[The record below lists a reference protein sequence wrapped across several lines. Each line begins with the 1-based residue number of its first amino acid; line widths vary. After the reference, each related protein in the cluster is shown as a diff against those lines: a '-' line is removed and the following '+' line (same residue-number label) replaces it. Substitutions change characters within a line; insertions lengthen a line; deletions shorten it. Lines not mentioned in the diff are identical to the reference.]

1 MIHKLKETFK
11 KALSRAVLHCSDDGL
26 HYAYFDKAMDI
37 PANDWNA
44 TFNTEHRVFND
55 LNYLHAI
62 EGFVDKRMKVRYLLI
77 YKKEIP
83 IAAFYFQ
90 LIKLNG
96 LLPSQLVNETYFE
109 QAASFIKDLKDQY
122 IFGKS
127 NEDPNYILICG
138 NLFNSESTG
147 FEVVNT
153 EKSTMRLNWKK
164 IYYDLEMQM
173 EPHGEIIAHLF
184 KDYGTTHHYQVD
196 TLLAERYGQFQ
207 IDPEMHLTLSWHTF
221 DNYMADLS
229 TKYRTRIKSALE
241 KSKYIEVRLLSPD
254 EIQAHTTTINRLFQN
269 VFNNAPVR
277 LASLHGDCF
286 IDMRKALSNKC
297 VLMGFFYGEDL
308 IAFATGIADGD
319 VLNAQFVG
327 FDTADNKTHN
337 LYMRILIEYIKLG
350 IDMRLK
356 KINFGRDALEIKSTF
371 GAVPVPLYLFYYFPG
386 LRGKIISG
394 MFDKFVKPKEWI
406 QRRPFKEKEVVN
418 V

>member
-1 MIHKLKETFK
+1 MIRKLKETFK
-11 KALSRAVLHCSDDGL
+11 KALSHAVLHCSDDGL
-26 HYAYFDKAMDI
+26 HYAYFDKASDI
-37 PANDWNA
+37 PAHDWNS
-44 TFNTEHRVFND
+44 TFNADHRVFND
-55 LNYLHAI
+55 IAYLNAI
-62 EGFVDKRMKVRYLLI
+62 EHFVDKRMSVRYLLV
-77 YKKEIP
+77 YKKERP

-90 LIKLNG
+90 LFKLNG
-96 LLPSQLVNETYFE
+96 LLPSQLINETYFE
-109 QAASFIKDLKDQY
+109 QAATFIKEMKDQY

-147 FEVVNT
+147 FEVLST
-153 EKSTMRLNWKK
+153 EKSSIRLNWKK

-173 EPHGEIIAHLF
+173 EPHSEIIAHLF
-184 KDYGTTHHYQVD
+184 KDYGTSHHFQID

-207 IDPEMHLTLSWHTF
+207 IDPEMHLTLKWPTF
-221 DNYMADLS
+221 EDYLADLS

-241 KSKYIEVRLLSPD
+241 KSKHIEVRYLSHED
-254 EIQAHTTTINRLFQN
+254 INQNHVSINRLFQN

-277 LASLHGDCF
+277 LAALHGGCF
-286 IDMRKALSNKC
+286 IDMRKVLADKC
-297 VLMGFFYGEDL
+297 IFIGFFYEQNL
-308 IAFATGIADGD
+308 IGFATGIVDGAM
-319 VLNAQFVG
+319 LNAQFVG

-337 LYMRILIEYIKLG
+337 LYMRILIEYIRTG
-350 IDMRLK
+350 ISMGMK

-371 GAVPVPLYLFYYFPG
+371 GAMPVPLSLFYYFPG

-406 QRRPFKEKEVVN
+406 QRRPFKEKEEVN